1 MNTKAYY
8 KARLRAKGQVT
19 IPPEVRTVLNLNEGD
34 DLFFSITEEGR
45 VVIDR
50 VQIVPPDQTWFWTER
65 WQQMEQAALADIE
78 AGRVQRYGDVDKAL
92 DALEEIADAGN

>member
-1 MNTKAYY
+1 MDTKTYY

-19 IPPEVRTVLNLNEGD
+19 VPPEVRTVLNLNEGD
-34 DLFFSITEEGR
+34 DLFFSLTEEGR
-45 VVIDR
+45 VVIER

-65 WQQMEQAALADIE
+65 WQQMEQEAQADIE